1 MKGIRLEA
9 YELVEKKKLED
20 LNSVGYLLRHKKSGA
35 RLFLLSNDDE
45 NKVFTVGFRT
55 PPTDDTGTQH
65 IIEHSVLCGSRK
77 FPPKDPF
84 IELVKGSL
92 NTFLNAITYAD
103 KTIYPVASCNDVD
116 FQNLMDVYL
125 DAVFYPNMQKQEEL
139 FLQEGWHYELED
151 TDGEITINGVVYNE
165 MKGAYSSPEE
175 ILTREIYRSLFPDTT
190 YSKDSG
196 GCPENIPDLTY
207 ERLKKFHETYYHPAN
222 SYIYLYG
229 DMDMNEKLEWL
240 DREYLSHFDKIEVDS
255 EIGLQKPFSEMAEY
269 VGEYPISME
278 EEETEK
284 TFFSYNAVVET
295 SLDRELYLAFE
306 ILDYALISAP
316 GAPVRTALMDAG
328 IGKDVS
334 SSFDNGTYQP
344 VFSISVQNA
353 EIGQKQEFMDVVFR
367 VLKEQAEHGIDPKS
381 LLAGINS
388 DEFKFR
394 EADFGNFP
402 KGLLWGIQSFD
413 SWLYDENDPF
423 LHLQEIEVY
432 AGLREKIGTGYFENL
447 IEKYL
452 LNNPHSSLVVLNPSK
467 GLARKTEEELCKKL
481 ADKKKKM
488 TAEELKQMVEDTMYL
503 RKFQETPSTKEEL
516 ETIPMLTRADL
527 NPNAMPYQN
536 REVKKDGVLL
546 LEHEMFSGHITYVKL
561 LFDMRK
567 IPMELVPYV
576 GLYKAVL
583 SYVDTEKYPYAE
595 LTNEIN
601 LQMGGMTNRI
611 GVYRNP
617 KQKQDYKAYFEISLK
632 AFDEKIGDA
641 FALLAEIMAHSRMD
655 DKKRLK
661 EIISQIDARL
671 ENSLSSSGN
680 QVAAVR
686 AMSYYSQVHAL
697 NDHVA
702 GIGFYRVISRLE
714 QEFDEQYPQIV
725 EKLKKVHQ
733 FLLRPENVMLSV
745 TAGEEGL
752 KTVRDGLPVL
762 LGAMESQKTEEK
774 EFWFSCEKKNE
785 GLKDASQVQYVC
797 QAGNFKDAGYEY
809 KGTLRVLKGILNCD
823 YLWNQVRVLGGAYGC
838 GSSFTKSGDVLF
850 SSYRDPKLLKTL
862 ETYRKVPEYIRAFD
876 ADEREM
882 TKYIIG
888 TVNEMD
894 VPLNPL
900 AKGNRSLAA
909 YLSGTS
915 LEEIQKERDEILAAQ
930 PEQIRELADLI
941 EAVLAQDYICV
952 IGNEQMIEQEKEP
965 FMQIEKLL

>member
-1 MKGIRLEA
+1 MKEIRVEA
-9 YELVEKKKLED
+9 YELVKKKKLED
-20 LNSVGYLLRHKKSGA
+20 INSVGYLLRHKKSGA
-35 RLFLLSNDDE
+35 RLFLVSNDDE

-55 PPTDDTGTQH
+55 PPADDTGTQH

-125 DAVFYPNMQKQEEL
+125 DAVFYPSMQKKEEL
-139 FLQEGWHYELED
+139 FLQEGWHYELENP
-151 TDGEITINGVVYNE
+151 DGEITVNGVVYNE

-175 ILTREIYRSLFPDTT
+175 ILTREIYRSLFPDTS

-196 GCPENIPDLTY
+196 GCPECILELTY
-207 ERLKKFHETYYHPAN
+207 EQLKAYHGTYYHPSN

-240 DREYLSHFDKIEVDS
+240 DREYLSHFDKIGVGS
-255 EIGLQKPFSEMAEY
+255 EIKLQEPFMEMAEY
-269 VGEYPISME
+269 TGEYPISIE
-278 EEETEK
+278 EEETGK

-295 SLDRELYLAFE
+295 SLDKELYLAFE
-306 ILDYALISAP
+306 ILDYALVSAP

-334 SSFDNGTYQP
+334 SSFDNGIFQP
-344 VFSISVQNA
+344 VFSVSVQNA
-353 EIGQKQEFMDVVFR
+353 DATQKQEFMDVVLR
-367 VLKEQAEHGIDPKS
+367 TLKEQAEHGIDPKS

-423 LHLQEIEVY
+423 LHLEEIEVY
-432 AGLREKIGTGYFENL
+432 ARLREKIGTGYFENL

-452 LNNPHSSLVVLNPSK
+452 LNNPHSSLVVLTPSK
-467 GLARKTEEELCKKL
+467 GLAGKTEEALCKKL
-481 ADKKKKM
+481 SEKKDKM
-488 TAEELKQMVEDTMYL
+488 SVEELEQMAENTKYL
-503 RKFQETPSTKEEL
+503 RSFQETPSTKEEL

-527 NPNAMPYQN
+527 NPNATPFQN
-536 REVKKDGVLL
+536 REVRKDGVLL
-546 LEHEMFSGHITYVKL
+546 LEHEMFAGHITYVKL

-567 IPMELVPYV
+567 IPKELVPYV

-583 SYVDTEKYPYAE
+583 SYVDTDKYSYAE

-611 GVYRNP
+611 GVYRVP
-617 KQKQDYKAYFEISLK
+617 ARKEDYKAYFEISLK
-632 AFDEKIGDA
+632 TFDEKIEDA
-641 FALLAEIMAHSRMD
+641 FALLAEIMAHSKLD

-661 EIISQIDARL
+661 EIISQIESRL
-671 ENSLSSSGN
+671 EYSLSSSGN
-680 QVAAVR
+680 QVGAVR

-702 GIGFYRVISRLE
+702 GIEFYRLISWLE
-714 QEFDEQYPQIV
+714 QEFDTLYPQIAANL
-725 EKLKKVHQ
+725 EKVHR
-733 FLLRPENVMLSV
+733 FFMRPENLMLSV

-752 KTVRDGLPVL
+752 KTVRDRLDIL
-762 LGAMESQKTEEK
+762 LGAMESHDVEE
-774 EFWFSCEKKNE
+774 EEYRFACEKKNE
-785 GLKDASQVQYVC
+785 GFKDASQVQYVC
-797 QAGNFKDAGYEY
+797 QAGNFIDAGYEY

-823 YLWNQVRVLGGAYGC
+823 YLWNQIRVLGGAYGC
-838 GSSFTKSGDVLF
+838 GSAFTKSGDVMF
-850 SSYRDPKLLKTL
+850 SSYRDPKLLRTL
-862 ETYRKVPEYIRAFD
+862 ETYRNIPDYIRAFT

-894 VPLNPL
+894 APLNPL

-909 YLSGTS
+909 YLNQTT
-915 LEEIQKERDEILAAQ
+915 LEEIQKERDEILTAQ

-941 EAVLAQDYICV
+941 EAVLKQDYICV

-965 FMQIEKLL
+965 FMNIEKLL